1 MAHRQ
6 LAEKYAKQLHDA
18 TQKIMELETEVAD
31 GEVRLEQAKAVH
43 EGISRQ
49 DNASGALH
57 NRLNAAALQIRELE
71 NAVTG
76 HQDQL
81 KAKQND
87 VDAMAKELQEQR
99 AISKEALEQCVS
111 VNAGSD
117 RVLRERRVV
126 DVKAK
131 NSQDATKAELR
142 AIKQERTLLR
152 RQVTNFEKLRESL
165 GTKVA
170 TLTHGVDK
178 VQRDL
183 SAKEA
188 EMRKMGGLLDREK
201 KRRIEAE
208 AMLGPDG
215 KRCRKCHPV
224 IVDLEQHDA
233 PEENIT
239 QPNESQQSHQQAD
252 VTGGSLQP
260 TTAVATTASNQV
272 RSDNYGPAPLQV
284 PQRPELRLPD
294 GYNPAPMQVRP
305 YPGSRPLHGG
315 WQPVNGTAWRPEA
328 LRPLAP
334 TPRNM

>member
-1 MAHRQ
+1 VQ

-201 KRRIEAE
+201 KRR
-208 AMLGPDG
+208 
-215 KRCRKCHPV
+215 
-224 IVDLEQHDA
+224 
-233 PEENIT
+233 
-239 QPNESQQSHQQAD
+239 
-252 VTGGSLQP
+252 
-260 TTAVATTASNQV
+260 
-272 RSDNYGPAPLQV
+272 
-284 PQRPELRLPD
+284 
-294 GYNPAPMQVRP
+294 
-305 YPGSRPLHGG
+305 
-315 WQPVNGTAWRPEA
+315 
-328 LRPLAP
+328 
-334 TPRNM
+334 

>member
-1 MAHRQ
+1 MVDEGKQKQIA

-31 GEVRLEQAKAVH
+31 CEVRLEQSKAVH
-43 EGISRQ
+43 EGMSRQ
-49 DNASGALH
+49 GNASGALH
-57 NRLNAAALQIRELE
+57 NQLDAAALRIKELE
-71 NAVTG
+71 IAVTD

-81 KAKQND
+81 NTKQHD

-99 AISKEALEQCVS
+99 AVSKEALEQCVS
-111 VNAGSD
+111 VNAGPD

-126 DVKAK
+126 DAKAK

-170 TLTHGVDK
+170 TLTHGVDQ

-183 SAKEA
+183 SDKEA
-188 EMRKMGGLLDREK
+188 EVRKMGGLLDREK
-201 KRRIEAE
+201 KR
-208 AMLGPDG
+208 
-215 KRCRKCHPV
+215 RKCHPV

-233 PEENIT
+233 PEETIS
-239 QPNESQQSHQQAD
+239 QPNGVQQFHQRAD
-252 VTGGSLQP
+252 VTGGTLQP
-260 TTAVATTASNQV
+260 TPAVATIASNQV
-272 RSDNYGPAPLQV
+272 CNDNYGQAPLQV
-284 PQRPELRLPD
+284 LQLPELRPAD

-305 YPGSRPLHGG
+305 YPGFRGFVAG
-315 WQPVNGTAWRPEA
+315 WQPGNGTAWKP
-328 LRPLAP
+328 
-334 TPRNM
+334 